1 MRMAATTEETYP
13 LVGRMGLPLFV
24 APRTISILDLKRFV
38 GGYHD
43 GWTAAGHRGR
53 GDIALSM
60 PVYVAETDR
69 RAREEAEAST
79 MHFFRAISAA
89 LSTSERQTVSD
100 RLREIS
106 YEDVLREQVIY
117 GSPES
122 VADRLLALR
131 EDLGF
136 SDFSGWMNCGGH
148 IPHERVL
155 RSMRLF
161 AERAMPRLA

>member
-1 MRMAATTEETYP
+1 
-13 LVGRMGLPLFV
+13 
-24 APRTISILDLKRFV
+24 
-38 GGYHD
+38 
-43 GWTAAGHRGR
+43 
-53 GDIALSM
+53 
-60 PVYVAETDR
+60 
-69 RAREEAEAST
+69 